1 VTIYNGV
8 SAAGVLCFLGFL
20 WLFSRHRRQVSLRVV
35 IWGVALQIVFALFV
49 FLVPFG
55 SRLFLVLND
64 ITMEVIENA
73 FEGIRFLFGPL
84 ALSPGKAGSPGFI
97 LAFQALP
104 SIIFFA
110 ALMELLYYVGIMERL
125 IDLFARIFVKIMG
138 ISGAESL
145 CASAQIFLGIESN
158 LTVRPYLREMTR
170 SELMVVLTT
179 GMATIASSVLG
190 FYVIIL
196 SGVFPKVAG
205 HLISAS
211 ILLAPAAIVAAKVLF
226 PETDSPKTLGKIVA
240 VDYQKAANPIEAI
253 INGAMTGVRMLV
265 GIGALL
271 IAFIGIVALFD
282 SGLLYIGKLIGSA
295 AGTTVDLSFTHLLG
309 YVFYP
314 FTLAMGVPIEDAPL
328 IARILGERII
338 MTEVK
343 SYQDLAALVHAG
355 KILNERSVFI
365 ATYALCGFAHI
376 PSLAIFVGGTSSL
389 VPERTKDIAILGL
402 WALLAANLACLITGA
417 VAGIFYTGAGGILFR
432 P

>member
-1 VTIYNGV
+1 MTIYNGI
-8 SAAGVLCFLGFL
+8 SAVGLLCLIGFL
-20 WLFSRHRRQVSLRVV
+20 ILFSRSKRSISVRVI
-35 IWGVALQIVFALFV
+35 IWGIVLQVLFALFV

-55 SRLFLVLND
+55 SRFFLVLND
-64 ITMEVIENA
+64 VTMQVIEGA
-73 FEGIRFLFGPL
+73 LEGVRFLFGPL
-84 ALSPGKAGSPGFI
+84 ALSPGQPGSIGFI

-125 IDLFARIFVKIMG
+125 IALFARVFVKVMG

-158 LTVRPYLREMTR
+158 LTIRPYLKEMTR

-196 SGVFPKVAG
+196 SGIFPTAAG

-211 ILLAPAAIVAAKVLF
+211 ILLAPAAIIASKMIF
-226 PETDSPKTLGKIVA
+226 PETDTPLTRGKIVS
-240 VDYQKAANPIEAI
+240 VEYKKAGNPIEAI
-253 INGAMTGVRMLV
+253 INGSMTGVKMVV
-265 GIGALL
+265 GIAALL
-271 IAFIGIVALFD
+271 IAFIGLVALFD
-282 SGLLYIGKLIGSA
+282 SGLAYLGKVLGSA
-295 AGTTVDLSFTHLLG
+295 FGRQIDITLNTILG

-314 FTLAMGVPIEDAPL
+314 FTVAMGVPLEDAPQ

-343 SYQDLAALVHAG
+343 SYQDLSLLVKAG
-355 KILNERSVFI
+355 KIANPRSIFI

-376 PSLAIFVGGTSSL
+376 PSLAIFVGGTSTL
-389 VPERTKDIAILGL
+389 VPERTKDIAVIGL
-402 WALLAANLACLITGA
+402 WALFAANIACFMTGA
-417 VAGIFYTGAGGILFR
+417 LAGIFYTGQAGILIR

>member
-1 VTIYNGV
+1 MTIYNGV
-8 SAAGVLCFLGFL
+8 SAAGVLCFIGFL
-20 WLFSRHRRQVSLRVV
+20 WLLSRHRRRVNLRVV
-35 IWGVALQIVFALFV
+35 VWGVALQLVFALFV

-55 SRLFLVLND
+55 STVFLILND
-64 ITMEVIENA
+64 ITMKVVESA

-84 ALSPGKAGSPGFI
+84 ALSPGEAGSPGFI

-104 SIIFFA
+104 SIVFFA

-125 IDLFARIFVKIMG
+125 IGLFARIFVKVMG

-158 LTVRPYLREMTR
+158 LTVRPYLKDMTR
-170 SELMVVLTT
+170 SELLVVLTT

-190 FYVIIL
+190 FYVVIL
-196 SGVFPKVAG
+196 SGAFPKVAG

-211 ILLAPAAIVAAKVLF
+211 ILSAPAAILAAKVLL
-226 PETDSPKTLGKIVA
+226 PETGSPRTLGRVIA
-240 VDYQKAANPIEAI
+240 VEYQKAANPIEAV

-271 IAFIGIVALFD
+271 IAFIGLVALFD
-282 SGLLYIGKLIGSA
+282 SGLLHVGRFIGSA
-295 AGTTVDLSFTHLLG
+295 TGTTLDLSLTHLLG
-309 YVFYP
+309 YIFYP
-314 FTLAMGVPIEDAPL
+314 FTVAMGVPLDDAPL
-328 IARILGERII
+328 IARIVGERII
-338 MTEVK
+338 MTEIK
-343 SYQDLAALVHAG
+343 SYQDLSALVQAG
-355 KILNERSVFI
+355 EIVHERSVFI

-389 VPERTKDIAILGL
+389 IPERTRDIAILGL
-402 WALLAANLACLITGA
+402 WALVAATVACFITGA
-417 VAGIFYTGAGGILFR
+417 VAGIFYTGTGGILFR

>member
-1 VTIYNGV
+1 MTIYNGV

>member
-20 WLFSRHRRQVSLRVV
+20 WLLSRHRRKVSLRVV
-35 IWGVALQIVFALFV
+35 VWGVALQIVFALFV

-55 SRLFLVLND
+55 SRLFLILND
-64 ITMEVIENA
+64 ITMEVIESA

-104 SIIFFA
+104 SVIFFA
-110 ALMELLYYVGIMERL
+110 ALMELLYYMGIMERL
-125 IDLFARIFVKIMG
+125 IRLFAKVFVKVMG

-158 LTVRPYLREMTR
+158 LTIRPYLKEMTP

-196 SGVFPKVAG
+196 SGALPKVAG

-211 ILLAPAAIVAAKVLF
+211 ILLAPAAILASKVLF
-226 PETDSPKTLGKIVA
+226 PETGSPRTLGKVVA
-240 VDYQKAANPIEAI
+240 VDYQKAANPIEAV
-253 INGAMTGVRMLV
+253 INGAMTGVKMLV

-282 SGLLYIGKLIGSA
+282 SGLHYLGKLIGSA
-295 AGTTVDLSFTHLLG
+295 AGTTVDLSLNHLLG
-309 YVFYP
+309 YIFYP
-314 FTLAMGVPIEDAPL
+314 FTVAMGVPLDDAPQ
-328 IARILGERII
+328 IARIIGERII

-343 SYQDLAALVHAG
+343 SYQDLSTLVQAG
-355 KILNERSVFI
+355 KIVHERSVFI

-389 VPERTKDIAILGL
+389 VPERTKDIAVLGL
-402 WALLAANLACLITGA
+402 WALLAANVACFITGA
-417 VAGIFYTGAGGILFR
+417 VAGIFYTGTGGILFR

>member
-1 VTIYNGV
+1 MTIYNGV

-20 WLFSRHRRQVSLRVV
+20 WLLSRHRRKVSLRVV
-35 IWGVALQIVFALFV
+35 VWGVALQIVFALFV

-55 SRLFLVLND
+55 SRLFLILND
-64 ITMEVIENA
+64 ITMEVIESA

-84 ALSPGKAGSPGFI
+84 ALSPGKTGSPGFI

-104 SIIFFA
+104 SVIFFA
-110 ALMELLYYVGIMERL
+110 ALMELLYYMGIMERL
-125 IDLFARIFVKIMG
+125 IRLFAKVFVKVMG

-158 LTVRPYLREMTR
+158 LTIRPYLKEMTP

-196 SGVFPKVAG
+196 SGALPKVAG

-211 ILLAPAAIVAAKVLF
+211 ILLAPAAILASKVLF
-226 PETDSPKTLGKIVA
+226 PETGSPRTLGKVVA
-240 VDYQKAANPIEAI
+240 VDYQKAANPIEAV
-253 INGAMTGVRMLV
+253 INGAMTGVKMLV

-282 SGLLYIGKLIGSA
+282 SGLHYLGKLIGSA
-295 AGTTVDLSFTHLLG
+295 AGTTVDLSLNHLLG
-309 YVFYP
+309 YIFYP
-314 FTLAMGVPIEDAPL
+314 FTVAMGVPLDDAPQ
-328 IARILGERII
+328 IARIIGERII

-343 SYQDLAALVHAG
+343 SYQDLSTLVQAG
-355 KILNERSVFI
+355 KIVHERSVFI

-389 VPERTKDIAILGL
+389 VPERTKDIAVLGL
-402 WALLAANLACLITGA
+402 WALLAANVACFITGA
-417 VAGIFYTGAGGILFR
+417 VAGIFYTGTGGILFR

>member
-1 VTIYNGV
+1 MTIYNGV

-20 WLFSRHRRQVSLRVV
+20 WLLSRHRRKVSLRVV
-35 IWGVALQIVFALFV
+35 VWGVALQIVFALFV

-55 SRLFLVLND
+55 SRLFLILND
-64 ITMEVIENA
+64 ITMEVIESA

-104 SIIFFA
+104 SVIFFA
-110 ALMELLYYVGIMERL
+110 ALMELLYYMGIMERL
-125 IDLFARIFVKIMG
+125 IRLFAKVFVKVMG

-158 LTVRPYLREMTR
+158 LTIRPYLKEMTP

-196 SGVFPKVAG
+196 SGALPKVAG

-211 ILLAPAAIVAAKVLF
+211 ILLAPAAILASKVLF
-226 PETDSPKTLGKIVA
+226 PETGSPRTLGKVVA
-240 VDYQKAANPIEAI
+240 VDYQKAANPIEAV
-253 INGAMTGVRMLV
+253 INGAMTGVKMLV

-282 SGLLYIGKLIGSA
+282 SGLHYLGKLIGSA
-295 AGTTVDLSFTHLLG
+295 AGTTVDLSLNHLLG
-309 YVFYP
+309 YIFYP
-314 FTLAMGVPIEDAPL
+314 FTVAMGVPLDDAPQ
-328 IARILGERII
+328 IARIIGERII

-343 SYQDLAALVHAG
+343 SYQDLSTLVQAG
-355 KILNERSVFI
+355 KIVHERSVFI

-389 VPERTKDIAILGL
+389 VPERTKDIAVLGL
-402 WALLAANLACLITGA
+402 WALLAANVACFITGA
-417 VAGIFYTGAGGILFR
+417 VAGIFYTGTGGILFR

>member
-1 VTIYNGV
+1 MTIYNGV

-20 WLFSRHRRQVSLRVV
+20 WLLSRHRRQVSLRVV
-35 IWGVALQIVFALFV
+35 VWGVVLQLVFALFV

-55 SRLFLVLND
+55 STVFLILND
-64 ITMEVIENA
+64 ITMKVVESA

-84 ALSPGKAGSPGFI
+84 ALSPGEAGSPGFI

-104 SIIFFA
+104 SIVFFA
-110 ALMELLYYVGIMERL
+110 ALMELLYYAGIMERL
-125 IDLFARIFVKIMG
+125 IGLFARIFVKVMG

-158 LTVRPYLREMTR
+158 LTVRPYLKDMTR
-170 SELMVVLTT
+170 SELLVVLTT

-190 FYVIIL
+190 FYVVIL
-196 SGVFPKVAG
+196 SGAFPKVAG

-211 ILLAPAAIVAAKVLF
+211 ILSAPAAILAAKVLL
-226 PETDSPKTLGKIVA
+226 PETGSPRTLGRVVA
-240 VDYQKAANPIEAI
+240 VEYQKAANPIEAV

-271 IAFIGIVALFD
+271 IAFIGLVALFD
-282 SGLLYIGKLIGSA
+282 SGLLHIGKLIGSA
-295 AGTTVDLSFTHLLG
+295 TGTTLDLSLNHLLG
-309 YVFYP
+309 YIFYP
-314 FTLAMGVPIEDAPL
+314 FTVAMGVPLDDAPL
-328 IARILGERII
+328 IARIVGERII
-338 MTEVK
+338 MTEIK
-343 SYQDLAALVHAG
+343 SYQDLNALVQAG
-355 KILNERSVFI
+355 KIVHERSVFI

-389 VPERTKDIAILGL
+389 IPERTKDIAILGL
-402 WALLAANLACLITGA
+402 WALVAATVACFITGA
-417 VAGIFYTGAGGILFR
+417 VAGIFYTGTGGILFK

>member
-20 WLFSRHRRQVSLRVV
+20 WLLSRHRRRVSLRVV
-35 IWGVALQIVFALFV
+35 IWGMALQIIFALFV

-55 SRLFLVLND
+55 SKLFLILND
-64 ITMEVIENA
+64 ITMEVIESA

-125 IDLFARIFVKIMG
+125 IGLFAKIFVKVMG

-158 LTVRPYLREMTR
+158 LTVRPYLKEMTP

-196 SGVFPKVAG
+196 SGVLPKVAG

-211 ILLAPAAIVAAKVLF
+211 ILLAPAAILASKVLF
-226 PETDSPKTLGKIVA
+226 PETGSPRTLGKV
-240 VDYQKAANPIEAI
+240 VPVEYQRAANPIEAVI
-253 INGAMTGVRMLV
+253 DGAMTGVKMLV

-271 IAFIGIVALFD
+271 IAFIGLVALFD
-282 SGLLYIGKLIGSA
+282 SGLNYLGKLIGSA
-295 AGTTVDLSFTHLLG
+295 AGTTVDLSLNHLLG

-314 FTLAMGVPIEDAPL
+314 FTVAMGVPLDDAPQM
-328 IARILGERII
+328 ARIIGERII

-343 SYQDLAALVHAG
+343 SYQDLSALVQAG
-355 KILNERSVFI
+355 KIVHERSVFI

-402 WALLAANLACLITGA
+402 WALLAANVACFITGA
-417 VAGIFYTGAGGILFR
+417 VAGIFYTGTGGILFK

>member
-1 VTIYNGV
+1 MTIYNAV
-8 SAAGVLCFLGFL
+8 SAAGVLCFLAFL
-20 WLFSRHRRQVSLRVV
+20 FLFSQHKKNISIRVV
-35 IWGVALQIVFALFV
+35 AWGVALQVLFALFV

-55 SRLFLVLND
+55 SKIFLVLND
-64 ITMEVIENA
+64 ITMQIIESA

-110 ALMELLYYVGIMERL
+110 ALMELLYYVGFMERL
-125 IDLFARIFVKIMG
+125 IGLFARIFAKVMG

-158 LTVRPYLREMTR
+158 LTVRPYLMNMTR

-196 SGVFPKVAG
+196 SGIFPKVAG
-205 HLISAS
+205 HLMSAS
-211 ILLAPAAIVAAKVLF
+211 IILAPAAIMAAKIII
-226 PETDSPKTLGKIVA
+226 PETDLPKTLGKV
-240 VDYQKAANPIEAI
+240 VKVEYQKAANPIEAI
-253 INGAMTGVRMLV
+253 INGSMTGVRMV
-265 GIGALL
+265 VSISALL
-271 IAFIGIVALFD
+271 IAFIGLVALLD
-282 SGLLYIGKLIGSA
+282 SGLLHLGNFIGSLS
-295 AGTTVDLSFTHLLG
+295 GRPVDLTMNNILG

-314 FTLAMGVPIEDAPL
+314 FTVAMGVPLEDAPK

-343 SYQDLAALVHAG
+343 SYQDLSILVKEG
-355 KILNERSVFI
+355 KILYERSTFI

-376 PSLAIFVGGTSSL
+376 PSLAIFVGGTSCL
-389 VPERTKDIAILGL
+389 VPERTKDIALIGL
-402 WALLAANLACLITGA
+402 WALFAANIACFITGA
-417 VAGIFYTGAGGILFR
+417 IAGIFYTTGGSILFKT
-432 P
+432 

>member
-1 VTIYNGV
+1 MTIYNGI
-8 SAAGVLCFLGFL
+8 SAAGLLCFIGFL
-20 WLFSRHRRQVSLRVV
+20 ALFSRSKRSISLRVI
-35 IWGVALQIVFALFV
+35 IWGIALQVLFALFV

-55 SRLFLVLND
+55 SRFFLLLND
-64 ITMEVIENA
+64 VTMRVIEGA

-84 ALSPGKAGSPGFI
+84 AQSPGQPGSIGFI

-110 ALMELLYYVGIMERL
+110 ALMELLYYAGVMERL
-125 IDLFARIFVKIMG
+125 IALFAKIFIKVMG

-158 LTVRPYLREMTR
+158 LTIRPYLKEMTV

-196 SGVFPKVAG
+196 SGIFPTVAG

-211 ILLAPAAIVAAKVLF
+211 ILLTPAAIIASKMII
-226 PETDSPKTLGKIVA
+226 PETGDPKTRGRVVA
-240 VDYQKAANPIEAI
+240 LEYQKAANPIEAI
-253 INGAMTGVRMLV
+253 INGSMTGVRMVV

-271 IAFIGIVALFD
+271 IAFIGLTAVFD
-282 SGLLYIGKLIGSA
+282 NVLAYLGKLVGPLF
-295 AGTTVDLSFTHLLG
+295 GGTVDLTLNTIFG

-314 FTLAMGVPIEDAPL
+314 FTVAMGVPLEDAPQ
-328 IARILGERII
+328 IARILGERIL

-343 SYQDLAALVHAG
+343 SYQDLSLLVKAG
-355 KILNERSVFI
+355 KIVSPRSVFI

-376 PSLAIFVGGTSSL
+376 PSLAIFVGGTSTL
-389 VPERTKDIAILGL
+389 IPERTKEIALIGL
-402 WALLAANLACLITGA
+402 WALFAANIACFMTGA
-417 VAGIFYTGAGGILFR
+417 LAGIFYTGQEGILIR

>member
-1 VTIYNGV
+1 MTIYNGV

-20 WLFSRHRRQVSLRVV
+20 WLLSRRRRKVSLRVV
-35 IWGVALQIVFALFV
+35 VWGMALQIVFALFV

-55 SRLFLVLND
+55 SRFFLILND
-64 ITMEVIENA
+64 ITMEVIESA

-84 ALSPGKAGSPGFI
+84 ALSPGKTGSPGFI

-104 SIIFFA
+104 SVIFFA
-110 ALMELLYYVGIMERL
+110 ALMELLYYMGIMERL
-125 IDLFARIFVKIMG
+125 IRLFAKVFVKVMG

-158 LTVRPYLREMTR
+158 LTIRPYLKEMTP

-196 SGVFPKVAG
+196 SGALPKVAG

-211 ILLAPAAIVAAKVLF
+211 ILLAPAAILASKVLF
-226 PETDSPKTLGKIVA
+226 PETGSPRTLGKVVA
-240 VDYQKAANPIEAI
+240 VDYQKAANPIEAV
-253 INGAMTGVRMLV
+253 INGAMTGVKMLV

-282 SGLLYIGKLIGSA
+282 SGLHYLGKLIGSA
-295 AGTTVDLSFTHLLG
+295 AGTTVDLSLNHLLG
-309 YVFYP
+309 YIFYP
-314 FTLAMGVPIEDAPL
+314 FTVAMGVPLDDAPQ
-328 IARILGERII
+328 IARIIGERII

-343 SYQDLAALVHAG
+343 SYQDLSTLVQAG
-355 KILNERSVFI
+355 KIVHERSVFI

-389 VPERTKDIAILGL
+389 VPERTKDIAVLGL
-402 WALLAANLACLITGA
+402 WALLAANVACFITGA
-417 VAGIFYTGAGGILFR
+417 VAGIFYTGTGGILFR